1 MRRLVSLLLAAAL
14 LAGAPAALAQSA
26 GDEQYSD
33 PFGQQGQP
41 NGGGQGE
48 APTGRARRT
57 PLPRTPPA
65 TDGGAAR
72 GVAGRAA
79 PPSPPRASQRG
90 VLAGMGA
97 LMLAAGTTLRRRVS

>member
-1 MRRLVSLLLAAAL
+1 MRRLVSLLLATAL

-41 NGGGQGE
+41 NGSQGE
-48 APTGRARRT
+48 APTGSAPT
-57 PLPRTPPA
+57 EAAPADAAPGTTAAQPVASQDAGPMLPA
-65 TDGGAAR
+65 TGFPAGAL
-72 GVAGRAA
+72 AA
-79 PPSPPRASQRG
+79 
-90 VLAGMGA
+90 VGA

>member
-33 PFGQQGQP
+33 PFGQQGQQS
-41 NGGGQGE
+41 GGGQNE
-48 APTGRARRT
+48 APAGSAPTDAA
-57 PLPRTPPA
+57 PVAPA
-65 TDGGAAR
+65 TTAAQP
-72 GVAGRAA
+72 V
-79 PPSPPRASQRG
+79 ASQDAGPTLPATGFPAG

>member
-1 MRRLVSLLLAAAL
+1 MRRLVSLLVAAAL

-48 APTGRARRT
+48 APTGSAPT
-57 PLPRTPPA
+57 DAAPVAPA
-65 TDGGAAR
+65 TTAAQP
-72 GVAGRAA
+72 VAGSVGPAFSRAWA
-79 PPSPPRASQRG
+79 R
-90 VLAGMGA
+90 
-97 LMLAAGTTLRRRVS
+97 

>member
-48 APTGRARRT
+48 TPTGSAPTDAA
-57 PLPRTPPA
+57 PAPA
-65 TDGGAAR
+65 TTAAQP
-72 GVAGRAA
+72 V
-79 PPSPPRASQRG
+79 ASQDAGPTLPATGFPAG
-90 VLAGMGA
+90 VLAGMGT